1 MNVMVTAASAS
12 SPSSGVIRE
21 EVRISY
27 DPAISCS
34 TSTVDDR
41 WTSSDGLQ
49 RGRLGVHRE
58 PYGQAGVES
67 TAMLYTAAGQLV
79 HLEVITAAG
88 DGAVDLLDDVDQA
101 GRRAPDGA

>member
-1 MNVMVTAASAS
+1 M
-12 SPSSGVIRE
+12 
-21 EVRISY
+21 RISY
-27 DPAISCS
+27 DPATSC
-34 TSTVDDR
+34 STVDDR